1 MNKHFGQSSQ
11 MMLNEKLKFDA
22 AALGNTDTTT
32 LKTHLIE
39 QVTGRD
45 ADPIAQKVKFA
56 NEQLMPL
63 FTELAQRN
71 PIPNLNEQVPV
82 MQGIWRSLWSTIPF
96 QDILPGRL
104 RDQSYQIF
112 APNGYYANL
121 ARYKPGH
128 KTPLLNWFVRRLFS
142 YDLMI
147 VQTYGVA
154 EDERAA
160 AQAWDIQNVGI
171 RQVLR
176 WGTTPFDGAAAQA
189 WFDRAVETDQANPK
203 TAANIVVPEQNVSR
217 AMEKKYAKVFKSKP
231 VLEHLYID
239 DELRLVKSQ
248 REKSQRPSYTVA
260 VRLA

>member
-1 MNKHFGQSSQ
+1 M
-11 MMLNEKLKFDA
+11 DA
-22 AALGNTDTTT
+22 DRLSTTDTET
-32 LKTHLIE
+32 LKAYLIE
-39 QVTGRD
+39 QVTDRD
-45 ADPIAQKVKFA
+45 AAPIAQKVKFA
-56 NEQLMPL
+56 NEHLMPL
-63 FTELAQRN
+63 FTELERRN
-71 PIPNLNEQVPV
+71 PIPDLAEQIPV

-128 KTPLLNWFVRRLFS
+128 RTPLLNWLARRLFS

-147 VQTYGVA
+147 VQTYAVA
-154 EDERAA
+154 EDAA
-160 AQAWDIQNVGI
+160 KQTQRWDIQNVGI

-176 WGTTPFDGAAAQA
+176 WGTTPFDAGAAQT
-189 WFDRAVETDQANPK
+189 WFDRAVKAYLANPN
-203 TAANIVVPEQNVSR
+203 TAQNIVMPEQNVSR
-217 AMEKKYAKVFKSKP
+217 SMEKKYQKVFKSQP

-239 DELRLVKSQ
+239 SDLRVVKSQ

-260 VRLA
+260 VRLE